1 MNLICDVITHVLGL
15 TWFLKLGTSDPLY
28 NSSVAIRFWRILN
41 IDLLFRKLDIFKIKI
56 QFQFLQQQRRISI
69 LQGLNLL
76 KLGALENI
84 EVVYFPGAE
93 LFKNF
98 NAVLYLLEGTWYFF
112 NIKN

>member
-41 IDLLFRKLDIFKIKI
+41 IDLLFRKLDLFKIKI
-56 QFQFLQQQRRISI
+56 QFQFFQQQRRISI

-98 NAVLYLLEGTWYFF
+98 NGVLYLLEETWYFF